1 MRESLIDNLKNL
13 TDDVKNEFEKRNCK
27 VPKLVYQKK
36 LGQLMLIIDEDS
48 YKIQFY
54 SIATDS
60 DIKPKYQEM

>member
-1 MRESLIDNLKNL
+1 MEN
-13 TDDVKNEFEKRNCK
+13 RNCK
-27 VPKLVYQKK
+27 VPKIAYQRK

-60 DIKPKYQEM
+60 EIKLKYQEM